1 MALKKE
7 VQYSG
12 NARTSTLN
20 GNIEINEGTGELIVR
35 NGAQILTRVSGEGF
49 DYLQNGTHRIR
60 IGRRGGSSDIGIY
73 VSKPGVDVLEEIE

>member
-49 DYLQNGTHRIR
+49 DYLQNGIHRIR
-60 IGRRGGSSDIGIY
+60 IGRRGNSSNIGIY
-73 VSKPGVDVLEEIE
+73 TSKPGVDVLEEIG

>member
-1 MALKKE
+1 MAIKKE

-35 NGAQILTRVSGEGF
+35 SGAQILTRVSGEGF
-49 DYLQNGTHRIR
+49 DYLQNGLHRIR
-60 IGRRGGSSDIGIY
+60 IGKRPNSSDIGIY
-73 VSKPGVDVLEEIE
+73 ASKAGVDVLTEIG